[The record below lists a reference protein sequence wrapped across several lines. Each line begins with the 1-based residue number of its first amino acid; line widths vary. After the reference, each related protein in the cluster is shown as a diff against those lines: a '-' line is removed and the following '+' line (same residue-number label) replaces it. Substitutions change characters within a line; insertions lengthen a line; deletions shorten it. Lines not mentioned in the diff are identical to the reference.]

1 MKFLRPGPF
10 VCKYCDIRSL
20 RQHVLFCSTIKPC
33 YRMNTQ
39 ESILLLKTTYVPLL
53 SGIECLT
60 FHERAL
66 TKFAHEMIMLTII
79 EIMNVR

>member
-1 MKFLRPGPF
+1 M
-10 VCKYCDIRSL
+10 S
-20 RQHVLFCSTIKPC
+20 
-33 YRMNTQ
+33 TQ
-39 ESILLLKTTYVPLL
+39 EYILLLKTRYVPLL
-53 SGIECLT
+53 SNLECLT

>member
-1 MKFLRPGPF
+1 
-10 VCKYCDIRSL
+10 
-20 RQHVLFCSTIKPC
+20 
-33 YRMNTQ
+33 MNTDLRIYIII
-39 ESILLLKTTYVPLL
+39 ENYMPLL
-53 SGIECLT
+53 FGVECLT